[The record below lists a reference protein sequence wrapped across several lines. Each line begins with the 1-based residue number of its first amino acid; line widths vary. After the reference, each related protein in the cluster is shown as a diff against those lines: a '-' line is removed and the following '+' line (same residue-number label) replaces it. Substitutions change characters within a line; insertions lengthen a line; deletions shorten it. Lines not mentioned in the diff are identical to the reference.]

1 MIGNNRVIAIIPA
14 RGGSKSI
21 PKKNLCFLN
30 GKPLLAWTLEA
41 AKKTDII
48 DRIIVSTDDKE
59 IKREAI
65 RQDCEVYKRPLK
77 LSTDTSLVEDT
88 VRYMYN
94 LLIKEGE
101 KCDIMLLLE
110 VTSPFRTPY
119 LIKKCVERL
128 VTENLDSLATF
139 NKADLNPQRAWKI
152 IDGLPKP
159 YFQKSNPW
167 NPRQLL
173 DEAYQLNGLVY
184 VFRPN
189 KFSKS
194 KCGFLFGKIG
204 AEIVENENIVDIDSE
219 KDFLIADALMRE
231 KS

>member
-48 DRIIVSTDDKE
+48 DRIIVFTDDKE

-139 NKADLNPQRAWKI
+139 NKADLNPQRASLSEI
-152 IDGLPKP
+152 VLFNI
-159 YFQKSNPW
+159 KSIPSRINSVSFFTLINILISP
-167 NPRQLL
+167 
-173 DEAYQLNGLVY
+173 
-184 VFRPN
+184 F
-189 KFSKS
+189 KFS
-194 KCGFLFGKIG
+194 FI
-204 AEIVENENIVDIDSE
+204 I
-219 KDFLIADALMRE
+219 
-231 KS
+231 